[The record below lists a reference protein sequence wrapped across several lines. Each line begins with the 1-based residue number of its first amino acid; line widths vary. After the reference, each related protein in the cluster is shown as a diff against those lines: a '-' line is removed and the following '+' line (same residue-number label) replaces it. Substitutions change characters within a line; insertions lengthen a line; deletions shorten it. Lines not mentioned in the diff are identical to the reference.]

1 MDEINYQ
8 QDLLGDPDCP
18 HCGGLGYVRLDVPVG
33 HPDFGRL
40 QVCTCRQRQITAQI
54 RQRLYTLSNLDEL
67 RHLTFDNFM
76 PRGRIGLSPYQADSL
91 EYAYNQSTHFAQTQK
106 GWLLIQGGYGCGKT
120 HLAAAIANFAVS
132 LSVPTL
138 FITVPDLLDSLRF
151 AYDDPEATFE
161 ERFMEIRQAPL
172 LVLDDFGTQ
181 NATPWAQEKLFQILN
196 YRYINRLPLVVTT
209 NLSLEEI
216 EERIRS
222 RLLDPELVTIVR
234 IQAPDYRRPADDT
247 GHPQLS
253 SLDLH
258 LGQSFSNFEDRRNE
272 GLTPNHIKELEYAL
286 QVATDYAR
294 NPEGWLVF
302 TGANSCGKTHLAAAI
317 ANYRAQMGLLPLF
330 VSAAD
335 LLDHLRASFAP
346 GSGTRYDHR
355 FDEVKTAPLLILD
368 DLGAQSATPWA
379 REKLTQ
385 LFDYRYNAKLPTV
398 ITMVKTLEDLEKTEP
413 QLVSRMLD
421 RRLCKIIGITAPG
434 YRGAP
439 RKERKSARR
448 SH

>member
-1 MDEINYQ
+1 
-8 QDLLGDPDCP
+8 
-18 HCGGLGYVRLDVPVG
+18 
-33 HPDFGRL
+33 
-40 QVCTCRQRQITAQI
+40 
-54 RQRLYTLSNLDEL
+54 
-67 RHLTFDNFM
+67 
-76 PRGRIGLSPYQADSL
+76 
-91 EYAYNQSTHFAQTQK
+91 
-106 GWLLIQGGYGCGKT
+106 
-120 HLAAAIANFAVS
+120 
-132 LSVPTL
+132 
-138 FITVPDLLDSLRF
+138 
-151 AYDDPEATFE
+151 
-161 ERFMEIRQAPL
+161 
-172 LVLDDFGTQ
+172 LDDFGTQ
-181 NATPWAQEKLFQILN
+181 NATPWAQEKLFQISN
-196 YRYINRLPLVVTT
+196 YRYINRLPMVVTT
-209 NLSLEEI
+209 NLAMEEI

-222 RLLDPELVTIVR
+222 RLLDPELVTLVR
-234 IQAPDYRRPADDT
+234 IQAPDFRRPADDT
-247 GHPQLS
+247 GHPELS

-258 LGQSFSNFEDRRNE
+258 IDQTFSAFEDRRNE
-272 GLTPNHIKELEYAL
+272 GLTPSHIKEL
-286 QVATDYAR
+286 DYAK

-355 FDEVKTAPLLILD
+355 FDEMKTAPLLILD

-398 ITMVKTLEDLEKTEP
+398 ITMAKTLEELEKNEP
-413 QLVSRMLD
+413 QLVSRLLD

-439 RKERKSARR
+439 RKERKSARKPR
-448 SH
+448 S